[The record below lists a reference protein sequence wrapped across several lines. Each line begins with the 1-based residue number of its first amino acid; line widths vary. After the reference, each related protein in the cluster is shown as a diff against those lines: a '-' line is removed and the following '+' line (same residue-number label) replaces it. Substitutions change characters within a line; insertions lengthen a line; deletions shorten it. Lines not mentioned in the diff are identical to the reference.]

1 MKILVLITTILTL
14 GLADTGEGLS
24 ELISLDT
31 VDPAVQVLAPNGGEN
46 LARGYT
52 KAITWTTIGS
62 DFSSGTYLKISL
74 YPQIAY
80 PYFFVT

>member
-46 LARGYT
+46 FMNEEFID
-52 KAITWTTIGS
+52 ITCRYCII
-62 DFSSGTYLKISL
+62 FI
-74 YPQIAY
+74 
-80 PYFFVT
+80 PYSIF